1 MYTPKYAEANNQQEV
16 VDFIR
21 ENGLAIVVS
30 TVHGKLWATHTPL
43 FLSNDSRTLSG
54 HLAKANAQSKHLKD
68 GDEVLA
74 IFQGAHSYISSS
86 WYDHENVPTWNYLA
100 AHVYGKIKILE
111 GDALRQELAHL
122 VDKYEKQSKHPVSVE
137 KMTPDYLTREMKGIV
152 GFTITIEKIESA
164 FKLSQNRDQKN
175 FNTIIAELENQ
186 KDAGAKQIAQAM
198 RKRKK
203 E

>member
-1 MYTPKYAEANNQQEV
+1 MYTPKYAEATSQEV
-16 VDFIR
+16 IDFIR
-21 ENGLAIVVS
+21 ENGFAILVS
-30 TVHGKLWATHTPL
+30 TINGKLWATHTPL
-43 FLSNDSRTLSG
+43 FLSDDGLTLSG
-54 HLAKANAQSKHLKD
+54 HIAKANLQSKNLNE

-86 WYDHENVPTWNYLA
+86 WYDHENVPTWNYMA

-111 GDALRQELAHL
+111 GDALRQELSHL
-122 VDKYEKQSKHPVSVE
+122 VNKYEKHSRHPVSLE
-137 KMTPDYLTREMKGIV
+137 TMAPDYLAREMRGIV

-175 FNTIIAELENQ
+175 FDSIIAELENQ
-186 KDAGAKQIAQAM
+186 KDDGAQKIAHAM